1 MSEEQQGRKRSA
13 SGSRKSRARPW
24 MNCQNCRWGSW
35 FFLDS
40 GHTHCK
46 MCQQAFDDIDT
57 SSDCSQAEYKGSKLE
72 SWTSCIDEA
81 RVRLRLK
88 GFVPVGGKTAEGQ
101 LLHQTALAIRRARYG

>member
-13 SGSRKSRARPW
+13 SRESRARPW
-24 MNCQNCRWGSW
+24 MACQNCRWDSW

-40 GHTHCK
+40 GRTHCV

-57 SSDCSQAEYKGSKLE
+57 SSDCSKAKYKGSKLK
-72 SWTSCIDEA
+72 SWTSCVSEA

-101 LLHQTALAIRRARYG
+101 LLHQTAWAIRRARYG